1 MKSRHLRLLALLA
14 LSLAALA
21 ACSDAIYST
30 IETEKKTATNTL
42 SQTLSVFGIA
52 VSPAQTYYVAAGA
65 IFKGVLS
72 GTTVSW
78 IPNASDSTRP
88 WNPPGLLCNAMALYG
103 TNLFGGFVAQDGTP
117 SLYMSSASPY
127 SFNSG
132 ATSLATASAG
142 EQVTMLGA
150 TAANLFVGGATL
162 SGNNYVYQLDYSSSP
177 GSVAWTTALF
187 PETILGAPGLAYPLV
202 GVANLGTTYWTASG
216 STLYTSTG
224 LPTFTA
230 VTAQSWGTINGV
242 FADSANNRVFVVT
255 KSNGIYYS
263 TDGGSTWPS
272 HIGADVVGTATVGY
286 LTVAGPVD
294 SGGDKYLVGSDG
306 FGYYTLSISAGTMS
320 RFGDST
326 IALYSA
332 SVSHIALDGANVLL
346 GTNSKGLWR
355 AVFDGTGALASG
367 QSWINE

>member
-1 MKSRHLRLLALLA
+1 MKSRHLRLLALLS

-72 GTTVSW
+72 GSTVSW
-78 IPNASDSTRP
+78 TPNASDSSRP
-88 WNPPGLLCNAMALYG
+88 WNPPGLLCNAMALFG
-103 TNLFGGFVAQDGTP
+103 ANLFGGFVAQDGTP
-117 SLYMSSASPY
+117 SLYKSSTSPY
-127 SFNSG
+127 SFNTG
-132 ATSLATASAG
+132 ASTVATASAG

-162 SGNNYVYQLDYSSSP
+162 SGNNYIFQLDYSSDP
-177 GSVAWTTALF
+177 GTVAWTTALS
-187 PETILGAPGLAYPLV
+187 GLAYPFV
-202 GVANLGTTYWTASG
+202 GVANIGTTYWTASG
-216 STLYTSTG
+216 STLYTSAA

-230 VTAQSWGTINGV
+230 VTAQSWGTIKGV
-242 FADSANNRVFVVT
+242 FADSATNRVFVVT

-263 TDGGSTWPS
+263 TDGGSTWPF
-272 HIGADVVGTATVGY
+272 HIGADVVGTVTVSC
-286 LTVAGPVD
+286 LTIAGPVD
-294 SGGDKYLVGSDG
+294 SGNDKYLVGSDG
-306 FGYYTLSISAGTMS
+306 YGYYTLSVSAGTMS

-332 SVSHIALDGANVLL
+332 SVSHIALDGTNVLM

-355 AVFDGTGALASG
+355 AVFDSTGALASG